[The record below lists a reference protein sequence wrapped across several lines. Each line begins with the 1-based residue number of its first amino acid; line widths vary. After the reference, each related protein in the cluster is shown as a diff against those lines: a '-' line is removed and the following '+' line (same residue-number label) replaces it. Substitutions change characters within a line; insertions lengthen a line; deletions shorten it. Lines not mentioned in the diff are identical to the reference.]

1 MVAKYR
7 TRRYTRKTIEGDII
21 VAEILFAAS
30 PPIGHVAPLLSV
42 ARGLVNRG
50 DDVTFLTSARHADKI
65 RAIGAIPHPL
75 PYGADY
81 DDSSFDA
88 DLPGRAETSGVAR
101 VNFDVKHIFIRPLPH
116 QAAALEEVMAAHHF
130 DAIVA
135 DAFFLGILPML
146 LGKST
151 SRPPILAYSTTPLFL
166 TSRDTAPGGPGLLP
180 GTGVFGR
187 LRNRA
192 LNVVTQKVTL
202 RSSHQAADTML
213 ATLDLPKLP
222 VFVLDSGILADRL
235 IAPTIPEFEYH
246 RSDLPD
252 HVRFVGAVL
261 PPPADDF
268 VAPRWWN
275 ELSADRPVVHVTQGT
290 IDNADLTRLIEPTIE
305 ALANEDVTV
314 VVTTGGRPIS
324 QLRSPLPP
332 NTFVSEFIPHDI
344 LLPLVDVMVTN
355 GGYGAVQRALT
366 TGVPLVVAGNT
377 EDKPEVAARVEYFGA
392 GVNLRTGV
400 PTAAEVRRAVHS
412 VLNDDTYRQSA
423 LRLQT
428 AYTRRDG
435 VNAIAALVDEAI
447 AERRMEAQHV

>member
-1 MVAKYR
+1 
-7 TRRYTRKTIEGDII
+7 
-21 VAEILFAAS
+21 VAEILFAAN
-30 PPIGHVAPLLSV
+30 PPIGHVAPLLTV
-42 ARGLVNRG
+42 ARALVNRG
-50 DDVTFLTSARHADKI
+50 DDVTFLTSARYADTI

-81 DDSSFDA
+81 DDSSLDA

-101 VNFDVKHIFIRPLPH
+101 VNFDIKHIFIRPLPH
-116 QAAALEEVMAAHHF
+116 QAAALQEVMAAHRF

-146 LGKST
+146 LGERT
-151 SRPPILAYSTTPLFL
+151 SRPPVLAYSTTPLFL

-192 LNVVTQKVTL
+192 LNVMTHKVTL
-202 RSSHQAADTML
+202 RSSHQAAETML
-213 ATLDLPKLP
+213 AALGLPKLP
-222 VFVLDSGILADRL
+222 MFVLDSALLADRV

-261 PPPADDF
+261 PPPAEDF
-268 VAPRWWN
+268 VAPRWWH
-275 ELSADRPVVHVTQGT
+275 ELSADRPIVHVTQGT

-305 ALANEDVTV
+305 ALADEDVTV
-314 VVTTGGRPIS
+314 VVTTGGRPVS

-332 NTFVSEFIPHDI
+332 NTFVSEYIPHDV

-392 GVNLRTGV
+392 GVNLRTGT
-400 PTAAEVRRAVHS
+400 PSPAEVRRAVRA
-412 VLNDDTYRQSA
+412 VLNEGTYQQSA
-423 LRLQT
+423 SRLQT
-428 AYTRRDG
+428 AYARRDG
-435 VNAIAALVDEAI
+435 ARDIAALVDEAI
-447 AERRMEAQHV
+447 AERRTAAQHV

>member
-1 MVAKYR
+1 M
-7 TRRYTRKTIEGDII
+7 
-21 VAEILFAAS
+21 AEILFAAN
-30 PPIGHVAPLLSV
+30 PPIGHVAPLLTV
-42 ARGLVNRG
+42 ARALVNRG
-50 DDVTFLTSARHADKI
+50 DDVTFLTSARYADTI

-81 DDSSFDA
+81 DDSSLDA

-101 VNFDVKHIFIRPLPH
+101 VNFDIKHIFIRPLPH
-116 QAAALEEVMAAHHF
+116 QAAALQEAMAAHRF

-146 LGKST
+146 LGERT
-151 SRPPILAYSTTPLFL
+151 SRPPVLAYSTTPLFL

-192 LNVVTQKVTL
+192 LNVMTHKVTL
-202 RSSHQAADTML
+202 RSSHQAAETML
-213 ATLDLPKLP
+213 AALGLPKLP
-222 VFVLDSGILADRL
+222 MFVLDSALLADRV

-261 PPPADDF
+261 PPPAEDF
-268 VAPRWWN
+268 VAPRWWH
-275 ELSADRPVVHVTQGT
+275 ELSADRPIVHVTQGT

-305 ALANEDVTV
+305 ALADEDVTV
-314 VVTTGGRPIS
+314 VVTTGGRPVS

-332 NTFVSEFIPHDI
+332 NTFVSEYIPHDV

-392 GVNLRTGV
+392 GVNLRTGT
-400 PTAAEVRRAVHS
+400 PSPAEVRRAVRA
-412 VLNDDTYRQSA
+412 VLNEATYQQAAS
-423 LRLQT
+423 RLQT
-428 AYTRRDG
+428 AYARRDG
-435 VNAIAALVDEAI
+435 AGDIAALVDEAI
-447 AERRMEAQHV
+447 AERRTAAQHV

>member
-1 MVAKYR
+1 VVASIEPVD
-7 TRRYTRKTIEGDII
+7 TTHQTIEGDII

-42 ARGLVNRG
+42 ARALVDRG

-75 PYGADY
+75 PYGGDY

-88 DLPGRAETSGVAR
+88 DLPGRVETSGVAR
-101 VNFDVKHIFIRPLPH
+101 VNFDVKHVFVRSMPH
-116 QAAALEEVMAAHHF
+116 QAAALEEVMATQRF

-146 LGKST
+146 LGKRT

-166 TSRDTAPGGPGLLP
+166 TSRDTAPGGSGVLP

-187 LRNRA
+187 MRNRA
-192 LNVVTQKVTL
+192 LSVVTQKVML
-202 RSSHQAADTML
+202 RSSHRAADTML
-213 ATLDLPKLP
+213 TALGLPKLP
-222 VFVLDSGILADRL
+222 LFVLDSAILADRV

-252 HVRFVGAVL
+252 HVRFVGAVT
-261 PPPADDF
+261 PPPAEDF

-275 ELSADRPVVHVTQGT
+275 ELTADRPVVHVTQGT
-290 IDNADLTRLIEPTIE
+290 IDNADLSRLIEPTID
-305 ALANEDVTV
+305 ALADEDVTV
-314 VVTTGGRPIS
+314 VVTTGGRPPS

-332 NTFVSEFIPHDI
+332 NVFVSDFIPHDI

-355 GGYGAVQRALT
+355 GGYGAVQRALM

-400 PTAAEVRRAVHS
+400 PTAADVRRAVRS
-412 VLNDDTYRQSA
+412 ILNDETYRQSTR
-423 LRLQT
+423 RLQS
-428 AYTRRDG
+428 AYGRRDG
-435 VNAIAALVDEAI
+435 VNEIAALVDDAI
-447 AERRMEAQHV
+447 AERRLEAQHV

>member
-7 TRRYTRKTIEGDII
+7 TRRYTRKTIEGVII

-30 PPIGHVAPLLSV
+30 PPIGHVGPLLTA
-42 ARGLVNRG
+42 ARALVSRG

-81 DDSSFDA
+81 DDSSLDA
-88 DLPGRAETSGVAR
+88 DLPGRTETSGVAR
-101 VNFDVKHIFIRPLPH
+101 INFDITHLFIRPMPH
-116 QAAALEEVMAAHHF
+116 QAAALEELMDAHRF

-146 LGKST
+146 LDKRAA
-151 SRPPILAYSTTPLFL
+151 RPPILAYSTTPLL
-166 TSRDTAPGGPGLLP
+166 LSSRDTAPGGPGLLP
-180 GTGVFGR
+180 GKGAFGR
-187 LRNRA
+187 IRNRV
-192 LNVVTQKVTL
+192 LNVLTHEITL
-202 RSSHQAADTML
+202 RPSHQAADTML
-213 ATLDLPKLP
+213 AALGSPKLP
-222 VFVLDSGILADRL
+222 MFVLDSALLADRV
-235 IAPTIPEFEYH
+235 IAPTIPQFEYH

-268 VAPRWWN
+268 IAPRWWN
-275 ELSADRPVVHVTQGT
+275 ELSIDRPVVHVTQGT
-290 IDNADLTRLIEPTIE
+290 IDNADLTRLIEPTIQ
-305 ALANEDVTV
+305 ALANEDVTL

-324 QLRSPLPP
+324 QLRTPLPP
-332 NTFVSEFIPHDI
+332 NTFVSEYIPHDV

-366 TGVPLVVAGNT
+366 AGVPLVVAGNT

-400 PTAAEVRRAVHS
+400 PTAGEVRRAVCA
-412 VLNDDTYRQSA
+412 VLNEGPYRQSA
-423 LRLQT
+423 RRLQT
-428 AYTRRDG
+428 AYARRDG
-435 VNAIAALVDEAI
+435 ATAIAALVDETI
-447 AERRMEAQHV
+447 AERRTAAQHV